1 MAPID
6 ILATNGKILGYLVS
20 LLIGIGFGAA
30 LELSGFGDSRKLSAQ
45 FYFKDMTVLKVMFTA
60 ITVAMTLIFLAS
72 SLQILDFSKV
82 YVNPTYLKPG
92 IVGGLIMGV
101 GFIIGGFCPG
111 TSIVSAS
118 TFKIDGIVFAG
129 GVAFGTFVFGE
140 SLPSF
145 KYFSNSTYMG
155 KFMLPEL
162 FGISTGAVVLLVVLL
177 ALVMFYGAE
186 ISEKLFGEGI
196 ALKEIRLVP
205 ELNGINRKKI
215 YAAVL
220 LIILALV
227 TLFTGQPDLE
237 ARWSWIKVKELEKIR
252 KREVFI
258 HPGEMLDTMNQP
270 LLYKTILDVRS
281 TEDYGKFHLQD
292 ALSIRQGSVEDGSL
306 AGMINNRPKNNV
318 NIILSND
325 EKAALDTYKK
335 LRAQGVINLYILSGG
350 INRWLALFP
359 LSKEIAVKNGDK
371 TEDSLTYDFRR
382 EVGELMTQSNPG
394 GNMHYHGKKIAYKKK
409 IKIKI
414 KKGVTGGCG

>member
-6 ILATNGKILGYLVS
+6 ILTTNGKIIGYIVS

-60 ITVAMTLIFLAS
+60 ITVAMTLIFFAS
-72 SLQILDFSKV
+72 SLQILDFSRV

-92 IVGGLIMGV
+92 IVGGLIMGA

-111 TSIVSAS
+111 TSIVSAA

-129 GVAFGTFVFGE
+129 GVAFGTFLFGE

-162 FGISTGAVVLLVVLL
+162 FGLSTGVTVLLVVVL
-177 ALVMFYGAE
+177 ALALFSGAE
-186 ISEKLFGEGI
+186 IIEKVFGLGVPF
-196 ALKEIRLVP
+196 KEIRMVP
-205 ELNGINRKKI
+205 ELKEINRKKI
-215 YAAVL
+215 ASAAL
-220 LIILALV
+220 LLLLAMV
-227 TLFTGQPDLE
+227 TLLTGQPDLE
-237 ARWSWIKVKELEKIR
+237 ARWSWIRAKELDKIK

-258 HPGEMLDTMNQP
+258 HPGEMMDTMNQP

-281 TEDYGKFHLQD
+281 REDYRKFHLQD
-292 ALSIRQGSVEDGSL
+292 ALSIREGSIEDGSL
-306 AGMINNRPKNNV
+306 ARMVNNRPKNNV

-325 EKAALDTYKK
+325 EKAALDAYKK

-350 INRWLALFP
+350 INRWLATFP
-359 LSKEIAVKNGDK
+359 LSKEVAVKNSDK
-371 TEDSLTYDFRR
+371 TEDSLKYDFKR
-382 EVGELMTQSNPG
+382 EVGELMMPSNPG

-409 IKIKI
+409 IKIKL
-414 KKGVTGGCG
+414 KKAVSGGCG

>member
-6 ILATNGKILGYLVS
+6 ILTTNGKIIGYLVS

-60 ITVAMTLIFLAS
+60 IAVAMTLIFLAS

-92 IVGGLIMGV
+92 IVGGLIMGA

-111 TSIVSAS
+111 TSIVSAA

-162 FGISTGAVVLLVVLL
+162 FGLSTGVTVLLVVLL
-177 ALVMFYGAE
+177 ALAMFYGAE
-186 ISEKLFGEGI
+186 ISEKVFGKGV
-196 ALKEIRLVP
+196 ALKEISLVP

-215 YAAVL
+215 TAAAL
-220 LIILALV
+220 LVILALV

-237 ARWSWIKVKELEKIR
+237 ARWSWIRVKELEKIK

-258 HPGEMLDTMNQP
+258 HPGEMMDTMNQP
-270 LLYKTILDVRS
+270 LLYKTILDVRNL
-281 TEDYGKFHLQD
+281 EDYRKFHLQD

-306 AGMINNRPKNNV
+306 ARMVNNKPENNV

-325 EKAALDTYKK
+325 EKAALDAYKK

-350 INRWLALFP
+350 INRWLATFP
-359 LSKEIAVKNGDK
+359 LPKEIAVQNSDK
-371 TEDSLTYDFRR
+371 TDDSLKYDFRR
-382 EVGELMTQSNPG
+382 EVGELMLQSNPG
-394 GNMHYHGKKIAYKKK
+394 GDMHYHGKKIAYKKK

-414 KKGVTGGCG
+414 KKGVAGGCG